1 MFKSVHQVS
10 YVLFLKSVLSHIMAD
25 AKITLD
31 IRWKTKIRYK
41 SSCLQMF
48 FKTSAQVF
56 SCEICKIL
64 KNTFFKKHLL
74 AAENVVKISNKLW
87 VTPKIYLQGLT

>member
-31 IRWKTKIRYK
+31 IR
-41 SSCLQMF
+41 
-48 FKTSAQVF
+48 
-56 SCEICKIL
+56 
-64 KNTFFKKHLL
+64 
-74 AAENVVKISNKLW
+74 
-87 VTPKIYLQGLT
+87 